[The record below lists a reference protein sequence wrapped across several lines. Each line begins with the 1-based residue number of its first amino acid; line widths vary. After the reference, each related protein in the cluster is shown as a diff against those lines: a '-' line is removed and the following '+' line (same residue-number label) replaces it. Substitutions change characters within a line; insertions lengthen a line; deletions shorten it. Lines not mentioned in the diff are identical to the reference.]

1 MARSK
6 NKIKNS
12 HFYFSG
18 KSKLDGPRKW
28 TIWEK
33 GLKKYSI
40 SRICRFFEVVDLPN
54 SLIYRIRRFSEFV
67 DLPNSSIF
75 QIRRYPEFVD
85 LPNFSKKRLLS
96 APERDSSDSFS
107 DWASVI

>member
-40 SRICRFFEVVDLPN
+40 SRICRFSEVVDLPN
-54 SLIYRIRRFSEFV
+54 SLIYRIRRFS
-67 DLPNSSIF
+67 
-75 QIRRYPEFVD
+75 EFVD